1 MLDTVK
7 IARLIENPSL
17 VGSGD
22 LGSLK
27 ELSEK
32 YPYSPIFSQLYLK
45 GLSIYNPILFEDELK
60 MHAYRIPDRSQ
71 LYALV
76 HFASQQVSADLNVEI
91 AGEEEKVEST
101 QPKVADS
108 KPDQQEK
115 KTEVAPSVMH
125 SAEVEIE
132 KTEDSGDFK
141 EQESVSRN
149 ENREVV
155 DVDEIEEEK
164 ERIEK
169 ADTPTGAEDS
179 VELDET
185 QVKEEKVEHTD
196 DLDREILSH
205 AVSSS
210 ISFEIDSE
218 FTAEET
224 FKIDYSRLNTLD
236 NNSEDIIPIDIEFE
250 SRIEEEELESIS
262 PEPQTE
268 PETKSIDGKK
278 SFLEWMQPF
287 ISEEKINDK
296 SEENIADLEK
306 KRLVKEK
313 IRELSSLTK
322 PKQEFFSPVK
332 KAKESLDESRLP
344 VSETLAKIYGAQG
357 NYPKAIEAYEKLM
370 LKFPEKKSFFAL
382 QIESLKRKLN

>member
-7 IARLIENPSL
+7 IAQLIENPSL
-17 VGSGD
+17 VGSND
-22 LGSLK
+22 LDSLK

-45 GLSIYNPILFEDELK
+45 GLSFSNPILFEDELK
-60 MHAYRIPDRSQ
+60 VHAYRIPDRVQ
-71 LYALV
+71 LYTLV
-76 HFASQQVSADLNVEI
+76 HFASQQDSENLYVDS
-91 AGEEEKVEST
+91 AGEEVETIQSKEEDLKSYQQEETKEVVPSVNHTDAVESK
-101 QPKVADS
+101 Q
-108 KPDQQEK
+108 
-115 KTEVAPSVMH
+115 
-125 SAEVEIE
+125 
-132 KTEDSGDFK
+132 TEDSVDHQK
-141 EQESVSRN
+141 
-149 ENREVV
+149 VV
-155 DVDEIEEEK
+155 DVDKIEEEK
-164 ERIEK
+164 ETIQKAEIPTEK
-169 ADTPTGAEDS
+169 PEVMESEATK
-179 VELDET
+179 
-185 QVKEEKVEHTD
+185 VKETKVAHTD

-210 ISFEIDSE
+210 ISFEVDSE
-218 FTAEET
+218 FTADET

-236 NNSEDIIPIDIEFE
+236 NKSEDITPVEIEFE
-250 SRIEEEELESIS
+250 SRIEEENIEIITPKS
-262 PEPQTE
+262 EPKV
-268 PETKSIDGKK
+268 KSEDGKK

-287 ISEEKINDK
+287 ISDDK
-296 SEENIADLEK
+296 KEENSKEIDEDFEK

-313 IRELSSLTK
+313 IRELSSFTK